1 MECQKCKEHAKEL
14 KTQAAKLET
23 MAQEMRKAQDREA
36 KLREELSSIFV
47 RLVQYNMCSVEEL
60 ALLTKGLHLSG
71 EYLEQEK
78 NAIRREAGK
87 DAPPEELDAVRKAE
101 PVGRGG
107 AAFAKAD
114 DPAATAKSAAKSVEE
129 EQSERLLNES
139 IFFGTARSFSNGE
152 EMATRIKQLLVE
164 VGAHKLRMGVVLKNK
179 ANLSE
184 RAKKAETE
192 NKSMKKK
199 VQETE
204 KRLASSRLTTPA
216 VAAGAAA
223 KRVLMTPGSAEDKE
237 STDDGGDTGEDEA
250 DLDPKRKLGRQRRVE
265 KIVRKLDD
273 LDRAKAVL
281 TRSLSMETK
290 LRIAA
295 EEEVAR
301 LRDLLDRL
309 RKSHRHQ
316 KLPEIEEANRLLNA
330 QLGRAP
336 STANLE
342 QRSPLSPSG
351 DSLQLVERKYR
362 TRERER
368 LRGGVRGKHIGGGGL
383 SSGSQ
388 SQVLDE
394 RVGGIGGNFSAFPAH
409 SLDSIEAEFA
419 SCPVQKLR
427 LKREE
432 LRKEE
437 EFLQQ
442 MARGLSGS
450 MHHQG
455 GSAAYGAVGGGQKV
469 NKAGGG
475 AASYGQKPAGAGGGP
490 GPVTQEPFLAHL
502 RDKNMLAASDD
513 HCAASKLLQ

>member
-87 DAPPEELDAVRKAE
+87 DAPPEELDA
-101 PVGRGG
+101 
-107 AAFAKAD
+107 AD

-295 EEEVAR
+295 EEE
-301 LRDLLDRL
+301 
-309 RKSHRHQ
+309 
-316 KLPEIEEANRLLNA
+316 
-330 QLGRAP
+330 
-336 STANLE
+336 
-342 QRSPLSPSG
+342 
-351 DSLQLVERKYR
+351 LVERKYR